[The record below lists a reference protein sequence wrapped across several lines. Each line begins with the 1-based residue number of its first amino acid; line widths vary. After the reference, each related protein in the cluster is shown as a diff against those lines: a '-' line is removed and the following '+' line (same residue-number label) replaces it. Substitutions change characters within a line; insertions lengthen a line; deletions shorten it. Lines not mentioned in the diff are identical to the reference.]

1 MIGFTMKIEPI
12 NTTTLTHGFM
22 RQLLWEGILLVV
34 LMEHVLDI
42 LVTLLVE
49 KVIKVLGLLT
59 MNIIGPCFLMDGVQ
73 I

>member
-12 NTTTLTHGFM
+12 NTTTLTHGFT

-59 MNIIGPCFLMDGVQ
+59 MNIIGPCFSMDGVQ